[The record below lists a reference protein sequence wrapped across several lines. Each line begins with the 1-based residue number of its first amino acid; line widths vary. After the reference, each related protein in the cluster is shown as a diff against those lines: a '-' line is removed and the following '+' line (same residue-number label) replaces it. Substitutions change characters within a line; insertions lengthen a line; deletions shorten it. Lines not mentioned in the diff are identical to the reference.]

1 MSGVFILLDSDQTG
15 SGILFLQKARDLG
28 LRPILAS
35 ERPEKFSWLS
45 EFEHAKLPRM
55 SDEEVLGPTQQAQ
68 AVSQVAP
75 SRKARNLVASLA
87 AIPGT

>member
-35 ERPEKFSWLS
+35 ERPESF
-45 EFEHAKLPRM
+45 R
-55 SDEEVLGPTQQAQ
+55 GYGI
-68 AVSQVAP
+68 
-75 SRKARNLVASLA
+75 RARETSADVR
-87 AIPGT
+87 